1 MKKQLKLSI
10 GQHSS
15 AGRKPI
21 NQDFHAA
28 FIPEL
33 PILETKGVVVALADG
48 ISSSDVSQIASETA
62 IKGFIEDYYCTSES
76 WSVKN
81 SAHRVLKATNSWLNS
96 QTQQSPYRFDKNKGY
111 VCTFSAAI
119 FKSNSVHLFHVG
131 DCRIYRFSNN
141 HLEKLTHDHR
151 KVVSDS
157 VSYLSKGLGIHDY
170 LEVDYHVLPL
180 QLGDV
185 FILASDGAY
194 EYLTHEYL
202 INKINSV
209 SDNLDDVAKDLLDQ
223 AYGQGSDDNLTIQI
237 VRVDTLAD
245 YDFQEL
251 HSTINALPSAAML
264 QVGKVFEG
272 YEVLRELYISSRSHV
287 YLALDNENQ
296 KKVVIKTP
304 STEMR
309 NNPKYLEQF
318 VMEDW
323 VAQRLDSPYVVK
335 AVMNRPRHSIYT
347 VTEFVEGKTLAQW
360 MIDNPL
366 PSIDIIR
373 NIIEQIAKGLQA
385 FHRQEMIHQDLRPN
399 NIMIDDL
406 GRVKI
411 IDLASTKIAGVH
423 EIIGNPQ
430 EIVGTAQYTAPEY
443 FLGHEASSQSDL
455 FSLGVITYQLFSN
468 HLPYGNKVAHIR
480 STRDLQRLS
489 YRSLSIG
496 NIRVPG
502 WIDFA
507 IKKACELHPNKRYEH
522 VSEFIYDL
530 KHPNSQYLSR
540 PLAPL
545 IEREPERVWQA
556 ISFLLLCLLI
566 YQFMI

>member
-1 MKKQLKLSI
+1 MKKHLKLSI

-28 FIPEL
+28 CIPEL
-33 PILETKGVVVALADG
+33 PVFETKGVVVALADG
-48 ISSSDVSQIASETA
+48 ISSSEVSQVASETA
-62 IKGFIEDYYCTSES
+62 IKGFIEDYYCTSDS

-81 SAHRVLKATNSWLNS
+81 SVHRVLKATNSWLNS

-131 DCRIYRFSNN
+131 DCRIYRLSNN
-141 HLEKLTHDHR
+141 QLEQLTCDHR
-151 KVVSDS
+151 QVVSDS
-157 VSYLSKGLGIHDY
+157 VSYLSKGLGIHHY

-180 QLGDV
+180 HLGDV

-202 INKINSV
+202 VNAIESGNS
-209 SDNLDDVAKDLLDQ
+209 NLDDLAKDLLDQ
-223 AYGQGSDDNLTIQI
+223 AYTKGSDDNLTIQI
-237 VRVDTLAD
+237 VKIDSLAD
-245 YDFQEL
+245 SNFQEL
-251 HSTINALPSAAML
+251 HSQVNTLPPAPML
-264 QVGKVFEG
+264 QAGKEFEG
-272 YEVLRELYISSRSHV
+272 YDILRELYISSRSHV
-287 YLALDNENQ
+287 YLAKDLYSQ
-296 KKVVIKTP
+296 QQVVVKIP

-309 NNPKYLEQF
+309 NSVQYLEQF
-318 VMEDW
+318 VMEEW
-323 VAQRLDSPYVVK
+323 IAQRLDCPYIVKVVT
-335 AVMNRPRHSIYT
+335 NRPRHSIYT
-347 VTEFVEGKTLAQW
+347 VTEFVEGKTLSQW

-366 PSIDIIR
+366 PSIDQIR
-373 NIIEQIAKGLQA
+373 NIVEQIAKGLQA

-399 NIMIDDL
+399 NIMIDDI

-411 IDLASTKIAGVH
+411 IDLASAKIAGVQ
-423 EIIGNPQ
+423 EIVSTQQ

-443 FLGHEASSQSDL
+443 FLGNEVSSQSDI
-455 FSLGVITYQLFSN
+455 FSLGVITYQLFSKQ
-468 HLPYGNKVAHIR
+468 LPFANQVAHIR
-480 STRDLQRLS
+480 NARDLQRLS
-489 YRSLSIG
+489 YRSLLSG
-496 NIRVPG
+496 NNRVPG

-507 IKKACELHPNKRYEH
+507 IKKACELSPNKRYEH

-566 YQFMI
+566 YQYDS